1 MIDLALLRKDKTYII
16 GLCKKKDPSFDIEKL
31 AWLDEEVRR
40 LRLISENL
48 RHEKNE
54 LVEQSKVNLNAE
66 SIAKSRQI
74 SQNLKHLD
82 EDLKVIE
89 AQFED
94 LYLRCPNLILNDV
107 PEGGK
112 DHNVDVKSW
121 GIKPKFNFAIL
132 NHLELGKI
140 NQWFDFEAAANMSG
154 SQFALYKGEAV
165 KLVYALMIYMFNNNL
180 NYGFYPILPPYLV
193 NEKALTI
200 ASNFPRFKDEVY
212 AIEKDGLYLTPTA
225 EVNLT
230 NIYQNRII
238 ESEQLPIRM
247 TSWTSCFRREAGG
260 YGAAERGLLR
270 IHQFEK
276 CELYTICVPENAKAE
291 QDLMIACAENILQKL
306 GLHYRIMLLAAQ
318 DCSFASA
325 KTYDIEVWLPA
336 QGIYKEISSI
346 SNCTDFQAR
355 RALIR
360 YKDDINAKSRLVY
373 TLNGSSLALPRLL
386 VAIMETYQQEDG
398 KIELPDILKTVKLNL

>member
-1 MIDLALLRKDKTYII
+1 MIDLALLRKDKNSIVE
-16 GLCKKKDPSFDIEKL
+16 LSKRKDPSFDIEKL
-31 AWLDEEVRR
+31 AQLDEEVRR
-40 LRLISENL
+40 LKLISENL

-54 LVEQSKVNLNAE
+54 LVEQSKLSRNEE
-66 SIAKSRQI
+66 SITKSRRI
-74 SQNLKHLD
+74 SQDLKHLE

-89 AQFED
+89 TQFED
-94 LYLRCPNLILNDV
+94 LYLRCPNIIEKDL
-107 PEGGK
+107 PAGGK
-112 DHNVDVKSW
+112 DSNFEVKSW
-121 GIKPKFNFAIL
+121 GSKPIFNFPLL
-132 NHLELGKI
+132 NHIELGKL
-140 NQWFDFEAAANMSG
+140 NNWFDFEAAAAMTG

-165 KLVYALMIYMFNNNL
+165 KLVYALMMYMFNNNV
-180 NYGFYPILPPYLV
+180 NYGFDPILPPSLV

-200 ASNFPRFKDEVY
+200 ASNFPRFKEEVY
-212 AIEKDGLYLTPTA
+212 AVEKDGLYLTPTA

-230 NIYQNRII
+230 NLYQNRIL

-260 YGAAERGLLR
+260 YGAAERGLIRL
-270 IHQFEK
+270 HQFEK
-276 CELYTICVPENAKAE
+276 CELYTICEPEKYNEE
-291 QDLMIACAENILQKL
+291 QDLMLSCAENILQTL

-346 SNCTDFQAR
+346 SNCTDFQSR

-360 YKDDINAKSRLVY
+360 YKESVNSKSRLVY

-386 VAIMETYQQEDG
+386 VAIMETYQQEGG
-398 KIELPDILKTVKLNL
+398 KIELPEVLKTIKINL